1 MTDSRFEYVAENEQD
16 TDRFGEA
23 LARSV
28 PDGTVI
34 ALRGTLGAGKTRL
47 VQAIATACG
56 IPAAT
61 VTSPTFTLIHEYQ
74 GDRRLY
80 HIDAYRLESELEF
93 LDLGPDE
100 LFDSPAITL
109 IEWADRV
116 RGSLPAQYLD
126 IEIQVTGSSSRRF
139 DVTSAG
145 DELSDTIFRLRGA
158 FQA

>member
-126 IEIQVTGSSSRRF
+126 IEIQVMGSSSRRF

-145 DELSDTIFRLRGA
+145 DELSDTLSRLRGA